1 VRRAVRLESLTYNPI
16 QHPSGEQHMPE
27 NYWTDLAGGVISA
40 VIYGLISIALVIF
53 GFKVF
58 DWITPKID
66 IQHEL
71 SEKHNVAVAIICAA
85 VILGVSCIV
94 AVAVK

>member
-1 VRRAVRLESLTYNPI
+1 
-16 QHPSGEQHMPE
+16 MPE
-27 NYWTDLAGGVISA
+27 NYWIDLAGGVISA

-71 SEKHNVAVAIICAA
+71 SEKHNVAVAVVCAA
-85 VILGVSCIV
+85 VIVGVAVII
-94 AVAVK
+94 AVAVKG

>member
-1 VRRAVRLESLTYNPI
+1 MTVIVPERQSGRSLHNLA
-16 QHPSGEQHMPE
+16 GDEQMPE
-27 NYWTDLAGGVISA
+27 NYWVDLAGGVISA
-40 VIYGLISIALVIF
+40 VIYGLVSITLVIF

-85 VILGVSCIV
+85 VVLGVSCIV

>member
-1 VRRAVRLESLTYNPI
+1 MVKSGVAI
-16 QHPSGEQHMPE
+16 QPTILQEHRMPE
-27 NYWTDLAGGVISA
+27 NYWIDLAGGVISA
-40 VIYGLISIALVIF
+40 VIYGLISITLVIF

-71 SEKHNVAVAIICAA
+71 SEKHNVAVAIVCGA

>member
-1 VRRAVRLESLTYNPI
+1 
-16 QHPSGEQHMPE
+16 MPE
-27 NYWTDLAGGVISA
+27 YYWTDLAGGVISA
-40 VIYGLISIALVIF
+40 VIYGLISIALVVF

-71 SEKHNVAVAIICAA
+71 SEKHNVAVGIVCAA
-85 VILGVSCIV
+85 VIVGVSWII

>member
-1 VRRAVRLESLTYNPI
+1 
-16 QHPSGEQHMPE
+16 MPE
-27 NYWTDLAGGVISA
+27 NYWVDLAGGVISA
-40 VIYGLISIALVIF
+40 IIYGLVSITLVIL